1 MGSIPTSW
9 SSPDNIELEALVVG
23 GGLAGVYTLYKL
35 RKEGIDAKIFEAGKE
50 LGGVWNYNRYPGA
63 RVDSE
68 VPYYQYSIPEV
79 YKTWSWSERFP
90 GQEEL
95 LKYLRHV
102 ASTLQLYD
110 HVAFEQNVTGCD
122 FDVQAKKWTVQTDT
136 GKIVRCKYLVVAA
149 GASYIKHYP
158 TFNGLEEY
166 KGTLLHAAAFPL
178 EGHDFVGKQVGVV
191 GQGASGIQIVQE
203 VSKKADKLT
212 IFVRTPNMAIPM
224 QQRKMS
230 ALEQSQYVPI
240 YEHLFRLG
248 RQSGSGFPYI
258 DTFHDGK
265 ALKAVPKEEREAR
278 WEELWARGG
287 FNFQVG
293 GYSDFIFDQEA
304 NNLMYEFWRDKVRAR
319 ISDPVKREIFAPM
332 KAPHPFGTKRPSLE
346 QDYYECVDRANVEAV
361 DLTKTNIEAFDK
373 DGIVTSDGKHHKLDI
388 IILATGFNNL
398 TGSFTAMGLRDI
410 NGLDMKE
417 RWKEGV
423 RTHLGMTTPGFPN
436 MFMVYSPQ
444 GKTSPCLFHDETNSF

>member
-1 MGSIPTSW
+1 MGSLSTSW
-9 SSPDNIELEALVVG
+9 NPPDNGEIEAIVVG

-35 RKEGIDAKIFEAGKE
+35 RKEGIDAKILEAGKE

-79 YKTWSWSERFP
+79 YKSWSWSERFP

-95 LKYLRHV
+95 MSYLRHV
-102 ASTLQLYD
+102 GRTLQLYD

-122 FDVQAKKWTVQTDT
+122 FDVQSKRWTVQIEN
-136 GKIVRCKYLVVAA
+136 GKTVRSKYLIVAA
-149 GASYIKHYP
+149 GSSYKKHYP
-158 TFNGLEEY
+158 TFKGLDEY
-166 KGTLLHAAAFPL
+166 KGILLHAAAFP
-178 EGHDFVGKQVGVV
+178 EAGYDFAGKQVGVV
-191 GQGASGIQIVQE
+191 GQGATGLQIVQE

-212 IFVRTPNMAIPM
+212 IFVRTPNMAVPM
-224 QQRKMS
+224 RQRKMT
-230 ALEQSQYVPI
+230 AAEQDQYTAI
-240 YEHLFRLG
+240 YEHLFQLG
-248 RQSGSGFPYI
+248 RASRTGFPYK
-258 DTFHDGK
+258 DSFHDGK
-265 ALKAVPKEEREAR
+265 AVKEVSKEEREAR
-278 WEELWARGG
+278 LEELWARGG
-287 FNFQVG
+287 FNFIVAS
-293 GYSDFIFDQEA
+293 YRDYILDQEA
-304 NNLMYEFWRDKVRAR
+304 NDLMYAFWRDKVRAR
-319 ISDPVKREIFAPM
+319 ISDPVKADVFAPE

-346 QDYYECVDRANVEAV
+346 QDYYECVDRSNVEAV
-361 DLTKTNIEAFDK
+361 DLNKTNIEAFDK
-373 DGIVTSDGKHHKLDI
+373 DGIVTSDGRHHKLDI
-388 IILATGFNNL
+388 IVLATGYDSL

-444 GKTSPCLFHDETNSF
+444 GKTSALFHRYHS